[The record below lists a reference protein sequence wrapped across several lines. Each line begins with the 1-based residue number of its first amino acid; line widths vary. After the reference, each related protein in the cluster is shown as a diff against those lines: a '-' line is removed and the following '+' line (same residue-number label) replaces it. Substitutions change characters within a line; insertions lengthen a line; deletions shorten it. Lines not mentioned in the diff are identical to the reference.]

1 MGCIRLA
8 LGAGADGVGRGV
20 VPTPAMHTC
29 PAMKAFAHKDTD
41 EAPDD
46 VFMKKFTRSD
56 AERFEYLHWQV
67 FSGMS
72 CTDADASRRNL
83 FALQKAAIRE
93 AKGLAQSEPDRKILE
108 GMLIG
113 AASNWLAATDNFQET
128 YLRPLENL
136 PVNVRKELE

>member
-1 MGCIRLA
+1 MYRVSPWVQAPRAWAVWGSSKLVDAYLPGYESVRTQKTL
-8 LGAGADGVGRGV
+8 
-20 VPTPAMHTC
+20 T
-29 PAMKAFAHKDTD
+29 
-41 EAPDD
+41 EAPED
-46 VFMKKFTRSD
+46 VFMKKFTGSD
-56 AERFEYLHWQV
+56 AERFEYINWQV

-83 FALQKAAIRE
+83 FAVQKAAIRE
-93 AKGLAQSEPDRKILE
+93 ARGLAQSEPDRKNLE

-113 AASNWLAATDNFQET
+113 AASNWLAANDNFQET